1 MIWYCPCIYVLPIL
15 RAAYGSD
22 LVIMLGRSEHHVFDP
37 RDSEIL
43 ELTKANQQHMER
55 ANRLAEALE
64 NAGALL
70 LE

>member
-1 MIWYCPCIYVLPIL
+1 
-15 RAAYGSD
+15 
-22 LVIMLGRSEHHVFDP
+22 MLGRSEHHAFDP